1 MVYLGTPRWLS
12 SKEFMCKAGDGGDLG
27 LVPGS
32 ERYSGG
38 GIATHSSVLARK
50 IPCTVLDITEATEHT
65 PMVHL
70 KQIFL

>member
-27 LVPGS
+27 LIPGS

-38 GIATHSSVLARK
+38 GIATHSSILEK
-50 IPCTVLDITEATEHT
+50 SLTGMQDTYFSLS
-65 PMVHL
+65 
-70 KQIFL
+70 